1 MIFMDMNFDEYEKEY
16 LKKLGINEES
26 EDGTLVP
33 LDFIILRLLKSDTQT
48 YWGLVKKLD
57 KVDVKKLNKHL
68 ERLYKLEYLD
78 NEKNDGWLR
87 KNISPN
93 LKLTEKALVVLK
105 QKRKEL
111 KKEWEEIELL
121 YKDKDSDKLEQKL
134 MTKKDLLPL
143 FLMMGF
149 TNGLMMGQMM
159 ALSDLNY
166 QALMQGMDYAY
177 VGGYTEG
184 FADGGGFDDGGGD
197 GGGFM
202 DGGFQ
207 PNF

>member
-1 MIFMDMNFDEYEKEY
+1 MNFDEYEKEY

-33 LDFIILRLLKSDTQT
+33 LDFIILRLLKLDTHT

>member
-1 MIFMDMNFDEYEKEY
+1 MNFDEYEKEY

>member
-1 MIFMDMNFDEYEKEY
+1 MDMNFDEYEKEY

-33 LDFIILRLLKSDTQT
+33 LDFIILRLLKLDTHT

>member
-1 MIFMDMNFDEYEKEY
+1 MDMNFDEYEKEY